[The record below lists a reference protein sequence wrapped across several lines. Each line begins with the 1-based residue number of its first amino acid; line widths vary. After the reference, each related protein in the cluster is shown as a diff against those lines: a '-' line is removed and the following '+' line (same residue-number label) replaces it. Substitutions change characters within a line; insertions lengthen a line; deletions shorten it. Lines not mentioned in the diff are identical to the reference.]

1 MGKYPECEK
10 LSKVSKESNKIGF
23 FLDWLEERGIVLA
36 EYPEHC
42 LSLRS
47 WEKMGED
54 CKLDHDTRE
63 MDCGTG
69 CSDYTPE
76 SGDVLQGTHH
86 TKERLLADYYEVDL
100 AEVENERQAML
111 EECRNANSGGS

>member
-42 LSLRS
+42 LSFKS
-47 WEKMGED
+47 YEKMGED
-54 CKLDHDTRE
+54 CKLGHDTRE
-63 MDCGTG
+63 CDCGTPCG
-69 CSDYTPE
+69 DYTPE
-76 SGDVLQGTHH
+76 SGDILQATM
-86 TKERLLADYYEVDL
+86 TRKERLLADYFEVDL
-100 AEVENERQAML
+100 IAVEKERQAML
-111 EECRNANSGGS
+111 EDIRNESSGGS